1 MTVTNTFTN
10 RVYDNNKQ
18 KDSKVILPGYSFKN
32 SSLLNNNIF
41 SNHNKK
47 TIDSAKNLNIN
58 PGNMLNI
65 KPLSVAD
72 LGLFRDPIQLEKKPQ
87 SSDQSSLFGDTKQPF
102 KATTKLLNNDF
113 GTSFDKI
120 GSCIKEYAYKEDQN
134 SRFRPG
140 MEDCYKVV
148 DNYLGDPNK
157 GLFTLYDGHGG
168 PDVARYSKERFPDI
182 FSKCLTESNHNV
194 KNALMT
200 SFSKLDDE
208 VKLGLSDNMGSTM
221 SVVYITQET
230 EHNTSKNVVYCANA
244 GDSRVVL
251 VSKDG
256 VKRLSYDHKC
266 SDFSEINRIRQN
278 GGIIIEGRVLG
289 QLILSRAI
297 GDHSLKRF
305 GVICTPHV
313 NKHMLTE
320 NDRYIVIASDGLW
333 DVVNDYDLLR
343 LVNNNSN
350 MNLTQLTQFLVK
362 HALDNG
368 STDNIS
374 CMVLKLN

>member
-1 MTVTNTFTN
+1 
-10 RVYDNNKQ
+10 
-18 KDSKVILPGYSFKN
+18 
-32 SSLLNNNIF
+32 
-41 SNHNKK
+41 
-47 TIDSAKNLNIN
+47 
-58 PGNMLNI
+58 
-65 KPLSVAD
+65 
-72 LGLFRDPIQLEKKPQ
+72 
-87 SSDQSSLFGDTKQPF
+87 
-102 KATTKLLNNDF
+102 
-113 GTSFDKI
+113 
-120 GSCIKEYAYKEDQN
+120 
-134 SRFRPG
+134 
-140 MEDCYKVV
+140 
-148 DNYLGDPNK
+148 
-157 GLFTLYDGHGG
+157 
-168 PDVARYSKERFPDI
+168 
-182 FSKCLTESNHNV
+182 
-194 KNALMT
+194 
-200 SFSKLDDE
+200 
-208 VKLGLSDNMGSTM
+208 MGSTI
-221 SVVYITQET
+221 SIVYITQET
-230 EHNTSKNVVYCANA
+230 EHNTIKNVVYSANA

-305 GVICTPHV
+305 GVICTPHI
-313 NKHMLTE
+313 NKHVLTE

-343 LVNNNSN
+343 IINNNSKL
-350 MNLTQLTQFLVK
+350 NLTQLTQYLVK